1 MSTRSSL
8 KSRQTLS
15 DDFTPYDNSN
25 PRVSKCEQQ
34 RTWKRF
40 FLVYELKDA
49 NVIGRNKD
57 WMIASKIHLN
67 LCNIIGIY
75 QLVFESLKCQ
85 RLKIMLIFI
94 VHCGLCSKDLGIST
108 CLCHLYELIAMYYVV
123 EMIAII

>member
-57 WMIASKIHLN
+57 WMIASKIYLN

-94 VHCGLCSKDLGIST
+94 VHCGLCSTDWGISI
-108 CLCHLYELIAMYYVV
+108 CLCHFYELIAMYYVV
-123 EMIAII
+123 EMIATV

>member
-15 DDFTPYDNSN
+15 DDFTLYDNSN

-49 NVIGRNKD
+49 NVIGRKT
-57 WMIASKIHLN
+57 
-67 LCNIIGIY
+67 G
-75 QLVFESLKCQ
+75 
-85 RLKIMLIFI
+85 
-94 VHCGLCSKDLGIST
+94 
-108 CLCHLYELIAMYYVV
+108 
-123 EMIAII
+123 

>member
-57 WMIASKIHLN
+57 WMVASKIHLN
-67 LCNIIGIY
+67 LCNIIGI
-75 QLVFESLKCQ
+75 LVSVWKFKMSKTKNNAHIHCALWIVQQ
-85 RLKIMLIFI
+85 RLRHKYLSLSF
-94 VHCGLCSKDLGIST
+94 
-108 CLCHLYELIAMYYVV
+108 YELTAMYYVV
-123 EMIAII
+123 EMIATV

>member
-15 DDFTPYDNSN
+15 DDFTPCDNSN

-57 WMIASKIHLN
+57 WMVASKIHLN

-94 VHCGLCSKDLGIST
+94 VHCGLCSKDWGIST
-108 CLCHLYELIAMYYVV
+108 CLCHFYELTAMYYVV
-123 EMIAII
+123 EMIATV

>member
-94 VHCGLCSKDLGIST
+94 GIVD
-108 CLCHLYELIAMYYVV
+108 CAAKIEA
-123 EMIAII
+123 